1 METKEIVMDTQWL
14 KERGINVVI
23 YGTIIL
29 TVGFALYKLFLQ
41 PTNKTN
47 NVYSA
52 DSRPLSL
59 LESSRISPF
68 SCARIVVAK

>member
-1 METKEIVMDTQWL
+1 MDAQWL
-14 KERGINVVI
+14 KDRAINVFI

-29 TVGFALYKLFLQ
+29 AIGFGLYKIFLQ

-52 DSRPLSL
+52 DSRPISL
-59 LESSRISPF
+59 LENSRISPF
-68 SCARIVVAK
+68 SCAKIVVDK

>member
-1 METKEIVMDTQWL
+1 MDSQWM
-14 KERGINVVI
+14 KERLQNLFI

-29 TVGFALYKLFLQ
+29 AIGFGLYKIFLQ

>member
-1 METKEIVMDTQWL
+1 MNISWIKD
-14 KERGINVVI
+14 RAINVFI

-29 TVGFALYKLFLQ
+29 AVGFALYKVFLQ

-52 DSRPLSL
+52 DSKPVNL
-59 LESSRISPF
+59 LGDAKIAPF
-68 SCARIVVAK
+68 SCARIQVLK

>member
-1 METKEIVMDTQWL
+1 MNVQWL

-47 NVYSA
+47 TVYSA
-52 DSRPLSL
+52 DSKPVNL
-59 LESSRISPF
+59 LGDARISPF
-68 SCARIVVAK
+68 SCARIVVQK